1 MQELYSPQK
10 VIDLYRYIKEV
21 ALLKRQIVTDIS
33 AQPWFRYLKDIHG
46 DAENIGVQYRDRL
59 VIETDSDVDGIAETS
74 TEAAMIHTS
83 GTKSLPTLFEGME
96 VYPLLTVHRPA
107 FTRCPEPP
115 AMLLPWLEPDW
126 GHFNSV
132 LRIIEKHTETDD
144 SGNILFEESFS
155 DSGDR
160 MKALAL
166 WQPLRD
172 TWAEKQKIVEK
183 TRSLFQKLY
192 EVHTDLARDSET
204 LELLVGNGVVKQVGN
219 DAVLHPALIKRVKTV
234 FDALSNTIHIVDR
247 SLNWRRLCSTR

>member
-1 MQELYSPQK
+1 
-10 VIDLYRYIKEV
+10 
-21 ALLKRQIVTDIS
+21 
-33 AQPWFRYLKDIHG
+33 
-46 DAENIGVQYRDRL
+46 
-59 VIETDSDVDGIAETS
+59 
-74 TEAAMIHTS
+74 
-83 GTKSLPTLFEGME
+83 
-96 VYPLLTVHRPA
+96 
-107 FTRCPEPP
+107 
-115 AMLLPWLEPDW
+115 MLLPWLEPDW